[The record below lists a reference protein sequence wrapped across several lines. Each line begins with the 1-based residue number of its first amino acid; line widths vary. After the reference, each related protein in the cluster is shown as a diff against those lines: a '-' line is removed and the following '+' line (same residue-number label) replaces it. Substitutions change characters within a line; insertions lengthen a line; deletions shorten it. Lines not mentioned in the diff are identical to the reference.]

1 MADVSRQDI
10 AKAEKSVMS
19 PTDAKE
25 DMMLVLGLQQEML
38 SQAPLSVCLLGQL
51 VLVTLDK
58 DVSLVSENMDRS
70 AFKYTKYPDSLRTSI
85 VQVANQGWTAFNCA
99 NKNMDQIRLLT
110 LQIPRHVKNAVKF
123 IIGGSDEEIQ
133 ELVPDI
139 LANIERITDTCIV
152 KAEEVE
158 TQFSDVMDLIC
169 ELQEACTFTKGEYD
183 DKIRKAEKDIE
194 VKSTRKIALEERK
207 QHAEEEY
214 KEMREQ
220 IRKAQESYEK
230 AMDPMPSGWEMLG
243 MDLVKGLAKCAV
255 TPVQGATSIFAM
267 TGGTASMQSQTGTS
281 EEAFMLEL
289 PRISLCI
296 QNVMENFVLLSEGK
310 ELDTLTLVEST
321 FSDVISSLASYSG
334 VCRDKFDG
342 IKEDASQLIQILK
355 VANKQLTGREQQVE
369 KARAVVDHLKG
380 KMQGLKV
387 FCDTAFGAK
396 PLQMPTPKMSS
407 HEQGQS
413 DSASSRHS
421 AQARFKVEQASSTL
435 ETVRDDF
442 RAKSQKLGEY
452 KEMREQFRKAQE
464 SYEKAM
470 DSMPSGWEMLGTDF
484 VEGLAKC
491 AVTPVQ
497 GATSIFAMTGGT
509 ASMQS
514 QTGTSEEAFML
525 ELPRISLCIQN
536 VMENFVL
543 LSEGKELDTLTLV
556 ESTFSDVIS
565 SLASYSGVCRDKFD
579 GIKEEASQLIQ
590 ILKVANKQ
598 LTGRE
603 QQVEKARAVVDH
615 LKGKMQ
621 GLEVFCDT
629 AFGAK
634 PLQMPTPKM
643 SSHEQGQSDSASSRH
658 SAQARFK
665 VEQASS
671 TLEIV
676 RDDFRAKSQ
685 KLEKVSE
692 DITELAGIQLDKVD
706 FDQIKALLKRGIKA
720 IGEVRIQ
727 WGKLVRF
734 CQTISNIIKCSMNE
748 NVKNFLQ
755 TAEEGKKFR
764 LKYTMSDM
772 LRDMIYV
779 QANDANTLAYMVNNL
794 AEMYVEV
801 SQKHLMDQ
809 VANLGEL
816 LGLDPEKD
824 KAAISKR
831 QTELET
837 QAKAAT
843 VLVTQKQKEFD
854 TKVKSRIER
863 IETEMKA
870 VLPPPEPTNA
880 EIEKEKK
887 AIKEAKERK
896 A

>member
-10 AKAEKSVMS
+10 AKAEKRVMS

-25 DMMLVLGLQQEML
+25 DMMLVLGPHMNWQEML
-38 SQAPLSVCLLGQL
+38 SPAPLSVCLLGQL

-58 DVSLVSENMDRS
+58 DVSLVSEHMDRS

-85 VQVANQGWTAFNCA
+85 VQVANQGWTSFSCA

-110 LQIPRHVKNAVKF
+110 LQIPLHVKNAVKF

-139 LANIERITDTCIV
+139 LSNIERITDTCIV

-158 TQFSDVMDLIC
+158 TQFSDVMDLIG
-169 ELQEACTFTKGEYD
+169 ELQEACTFSKGEYD

-220 IRKAQESYEK
+220 FRKAQESYEK
-230 AMDPMPSGWEMLG
+230 AMDSMPSGWEMLG
-243 MDLVKGLAKCAV
+243 MDFVEGLAKCAV
-255 TPVQGATSIFAM
+255 TAVQGVTSMFAM
-267 TGGTASMQSQTGTS
+267 KSVGGKGKKTRGTASVQSQTGTS
-281 EEAFMLEL
+281 EDAFMLEL

-321 FSDVISSLASYSG
+321 LSDVISSLASYSG

-355 VANKQLTGREQQVE
+355 DANKQLTGREQQVE
-369 KARAVVDHLKG
+369 KARAVVVNLKG

-413 DSASSRHS
+413 DSASSRQS

-442 RAKSQKLGEY
+442 RAKSQKL
-452 KEMREQFRKAQE
+452 
-464 SYEKAM
+464 
-470 DSMPSGWEMLGTDF
+470 
-484 VEGLAKC
+484 
-491 AVTPVQ
+491 
-497 GATSIFAMTGGT
+497 
-509 ASMQS
+509 
-514 QTGTSEEAFML
+514 
-525 ELPRISLCIQN
+525 
-536 VMENFVL
+536 
-543 LSEGKELDTLTLV
+543 
-556 ESTFSDVIS
+556 
-565 SLASYSGVCRDKFD
+565 
-579 GIKEEASQLIQ
+579 
-590 ILKVANKQ
+590 
-598 LTGRE
+598 
-603 QQVEKARAVVDH
+603 
-615 LKGKMQ
+615 
-621 GLEVFCDT
+621 
-629 AFGAK
+629 
-634 PLQMPTPKM
+634 
-643 SSHEQGQSDSASSRH
+643 
-658 SAQARFK
+658 
-665 VEQASS
+665 
-671 TLEIV
+671 
-676 RDDFRAKSQ
+676 
-685 KLEKVSE
+685 EKVSE
-692 DITELAGIQLDKVD
+692 DITAVITELARIQLDKVD
-706 FDQIKALLKRGIKA
+706 FDQIKALLQRGIKA
-720 IGEVRIQ
+720 IGEVRTQ

-734 CQTISNIIKCSMNE
+734 FQTISNIIKCSMNE

-755 TAEEGKKFR
+755 TAEKGKKFR

-779 QANDANTLAYMVNNL
+779 QATDANTLAYMVNNL

-809 VANLGEL
+809 VASLGEL

-843 VLVTQKQKEFD
+843 ASIAVLVKQKQKEFD

-887 AIKEAKERK
+887 KAIKEAKELK
-896 A
+896 AKLKAEDVDDWV